1 MIPDGAVDSAPRRR
15 VVRRGDLGDLLVAHV
30 AWMTVMYAEVA
41 ERKHRLGAGL
51 EGGDEFCSVL
61 PLGCSRN
68 VLADIQVGSLE
79 QRECP
84 SVATERK
91 AIPLIKTRTISQGVK
106 GK

>member
-1 MIPDGAVDSAPRRR
+1 MALLTMRPGEG

-30 AWMTVMYAEVA
+30 AWMTVRYAEAA

-61 PLGCSRN
+61 PLGWSGN
-68 VLADIQVGSLE
+68 VLADIQVRSLE

-91 AIPLIKTRTISQGVK
+91 AIPLIKIRTTS
-106 GK
+106 